1 MDSQFNTLIR
11 SYHDNYLQY
20 KLTGT
25 DSYKNAYS
33 SAQQGIETILS
44 TLQDSVE
51 SQKATISNFYKEDVE
66 GKLKSLQS
74 ESKSLQHGLIEQ
86 KDQLTAAEIRQSQST
101 STPLPSLTSRYIA
114 IGSLVAVISLLAL
127 M

>member
-51 SQKATISNFYKEDVE
+51 SQKVTISNFYKEDIAAHFE
-66 GKLKSLQS
+66 RMKSY
-74 ESKSLQHGLIEQ
+74 
-86 KDQLTAAEIRQSQST
+86 AEPELLGDEW
-101 STPLPSLTSRYIA
+101 TPATPPQ
-114 IGSLVAVISLLAL
+114 V
-127 M
+127 

>member
-25 DSYKNAYS
+25 DSYKNAYT

-51 SQKATISNFYKEDVE
+51 SQKATISDFYKEDVE
-66 GKLKSLQS
+66 GKLRSLQS
-74 ESKSLQHGLIEQ
+74 ESKSLQYGIIEQ
-86 KDQLTAAEIRQSQST
+86 KDQLTAAEKRQSQST
-101 STPLPSLTSRYIA
+101 STPLPSLTSRYII
-114 IGSLVAVISLLAL
+114 IGGLVGLVSLLAL